1 MKWGVVR
8 KDPSGSKVKA
18 STKEKSKAQS
28 PKSESS
34 STGSTPKT
42 KVDTSTKV
50 LKSTPKPK
58 VETQTKDPKVD
69 DKLAALKERAAPER
83 AKIYKQYETEGR
95 AKGLSEADAAR
106 VARNKVIRNRV
117 LIGAAVLAAA
127 GAGAYLAND
136 LYQKDFKGINLEAGA
151 TLKNVNV
158 FGKDLNMNRRLYT
171 TINDKDSNKYVG
183 LYTKQ
188 LLSQEGN
195 TKVYQATLK
204 ANEAIRAPS
213 NREAVKMYKEF
224 RKEQLAKNPNVELL
238 LPANYRDF
246 NRTLVSFG
254 NNGSKRSPDAVWYDT
269 LKKKGFNALLDTN
282 DQHNS
287 GYNTRYPLIVLDA
300 GKSTKMEDVRR
311 LQKSDM
317 DSRAK
322 SANRNVYGHALMT
335 TAPNTIA
342 IASGIGL
349 ISYAKRRSAMQSTV
363 LQYRE
368 DHPGTKLS
376 DEDIYYM
383 MLTEDKK

>member
-1 MKWGVVR
+1 MKWGVIR
-8 KDPSGSKVKA
+8 KDPSGSKAKA

-42 KVDTSTKV
+42 KVETPTKV

-83 AKIYKQYETEGR
+83 AKIYKQYEIEGR

-117 LIGAAVLAAA
+117 LVGAAVLAAA

-151 TLKNVNV
+151 TLKNVNA
-158 FGKDLNMNRRLYT
+158 FGKDLNMDRRLYT
-171 TINDKDSNKYVG
+171 TINAKDSNKYVG

-204 ANEAIRAPS
+204 ATEAIRAPS

-224 RKEQLAKNPNVELL
+224 RKEQLAKNPNIELL
-238 LPANYRDF
+238 LPTNYRDF

-254 NNGSKRSPDAVWYDT
+254 NNGSNRGPDTAWYDT
-269 LKKKGFNALLDTN
+269 LKKKGFNSLLDTN

-311 LQKSDM
+311 LKKGEMTD
-317 DSRAK
+317 REA
-322 SANRNVYGHALMT
+322 SASLNVYGHALMT

-349 ISYAKRRSAMQSTV
+349 ISYAKRRAAMQSTV
-363 LQYRE
+363 RQYRE
-368 DHPGTKLS
+368 DHPATKLS

>member
-1 MKWGVVR
+1 MKWGVIR
-8 KDPSGSKVKA
+8 KDPSGSKAKA

-34 STGSTPKT
+34 STGSTPKP
-42 KVDTSTKV
+42 KVDTPTKV

-69 DKLAALKERAAPER
+69 DKLATLKERAAPER

-204 ANEAIRAPS
+204 ASEAIRAPS

-238 LPANYRDF
+238 LPINYRDF
-246 NRTLVSFG
+246 NRGLVSFG
-254 NNGSKRSPDAVWYDT
+254 NNGSNRGPDTAWYDT

-300 GKSTKMEDVRR
+300 GKSTKMEDVRQIR
-311 LQKSDM
+311 KSDM
-317 DSRAK
+317 DSKAK